1 MNENMVSFDVVWM
14 GTRRKYTSNPNPNV
28 RDLSDDRTGAGE
40 ARERTHDFDT
50 TQTRRSALG
59 SSDYCV
65 VGVYEEEEEGRMFVQ
80 GALAVDQRVDAEWWQ
95 VSDSRLGSYELRGSF
110 YFFRSIT
117 IGFCPATHRAH
128 KVRSRN
134 PRSSLRIDSSGISF
148 RSFLPPITPPVRR

>member
-1 MNENMVSFDVVWM
+1 MRAWSALTWFEWGRGESTPQ
-14 GTRRKYTSNPNPNV
+14 TRT
-28 RDLSDDRTGAGE
+28 RTCDIRWTIGPVQE
-40 ARERTHDFDT
+40 RRERTHDFDT

-80 GALAVDQRVDAEWWQ
+80 GALTVDQRVDAEWWQ